1 MIEFK
6 TKTIEDK
13 GQTRL
18 TNGVM
23 SNVEFSGFTLE
34 VPEEKNELFLDIYDA
49 MKQVKD
55 LVDASMLIQEMS
67 LDFKAND
74 PRIKKFFELIQNDTE
89 LVGDILSFIYNR
101 VGMESGYIAG
111 EIMKKI
117 KKDDG
122 EDTDKESTLNKESDN
137 PDKNISMVYD
147 DNTEEDTKA

>member
-1 MIEFK
+1 MIEFS

-18 TNGVM
+18 TNGII

-34 VPEEKNELFLDIYDA
+34 VPEEKKDLFFDTYDA

-55 LVDASMLIQEMS
+55 LFDAGTLIQEIS
-67 LDFKAND
+67 SDFKAND
-74 PRIKKFFELIQNDTE
+74 PRIKKFFELIQNNTE
-89 LVGDILSFIYNR
+89 LVSDILSFIYNR

-122 EDTDKESTLNKESDN
+122 EDIEDDISDDVEENKEEV
-137 PDKNISMVYD
+137 KE
-147 DNTEEDTKA
+147 DNTEA